1 MVAPGRIWLSSSVIR
16 PVTIPLLGLFSGSSI
31 ATAFVNDKVAA
42 VATVTVFNKT
52 LFIFLF
58 TFCSKV
64 LDFRPQNSVMIVTE
78 MLKTGYKNMTK
89 AYFLEM

>member
-16 PVTIPLLGLFSGSSI
+16 PVMIPLLGLLSGSSI

-52 LFIFLF
+52 LFIFF
-58 TFCSKV
+58 GFCSKV